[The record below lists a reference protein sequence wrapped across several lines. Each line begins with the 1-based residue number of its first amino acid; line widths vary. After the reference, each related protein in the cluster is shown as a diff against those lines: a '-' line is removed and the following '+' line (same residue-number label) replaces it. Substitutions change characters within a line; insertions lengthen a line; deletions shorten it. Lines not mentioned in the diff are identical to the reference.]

1 MGRKTVSVSP
11 VNEPDM
17 NPTTESTD
25 RRSFLKTGSL
35 VTAVSL
41 LPGLARAQGE
51 AAEIKVALIGC
62 GGRGTG
68 AAAQSLSCP
77 GTKLV
82 AVADAFEDNAKKAAE
97 TLKKQF
103 PDRVDLPAER
113 VFHGFDAYQKAI
125 DSADLVLLC
134 TPPGFRPTHFEYAV
148 EKGKHAF
155 VEKPVAVDGPGIR
168 KFIAAAKAADAKNL
182 KIVCGLQRHY
192 QNSYIET
199 LAQVKAGMIGEI
211 INSQVYW
218 SGGGVWTRARQEG
231 MTEMEYQMRN
241 WFYFNWVCGDHI
253 CEQHIHN
260 IDVGNWFKGAV
271 PVKANGIGGRTKRI
285 GKDWGEIFDH
295 HYVEYTYADGTTMN
309 SQCKHWNGTWSKVSE
324 TIVGTKGKAEPG
336 VIKDLSGKIIWR
348 FRGEQNNPY
357 QTEHDVLVQHIREN
371 KAINDAH
378 RTAEA
383 TLTAIMGRMATYT
396 GQEITW
402 EQALNSDLDTMPKT
416 LAWDADPGP
425 KPGPDGMYPAPIPG
439 ETKSV

>member
-1 MGRKTVSVSP
+1 MGRKPVIISSVDKP
-11 VNEPDM
+11 NM

-35 VTAVSL
+35 VTAASL

-68 AAAQSLSCP
+68 AAAQSLNCP

-134 TPPGFRPTHFEYAV
+134 TPPGFRPAHFEYAV

-336 VIKDLSGKIIWR
+336 VIKDLTGKIIWR

-439 ETKSV
+439 ETKAV

>member
-1 MGRKTVSVSP
+1 
-11 VNEPDM
+11 M
-17 NPTTESTD
+17 NPITDHTD

-35 VTAVSL
+35 VTAASL
-41 LPGLARAQGE
+41 LPGLVNAQGN
-51 AAEIKVALIGC
+51 ASEIKVALIGC

-68 AAAQSLSCP
+68 AASQSLNCP

-82 AVADAFEDNAKKAAE
+82 AVADAFEDNANKAAE

-103 PDRVDLPAER
+103 PDRVDIPAER
-113 VFHGFDAYQKAI
+113 IFHGFDAYQKAI
-125 DSADLVLLC
+125 ESADLVLLC
-134 TPPGFRPTHFEYAV
+134 TPPGFRPTHFEYAIA
-148 EKGKHAF
+148 KGKHAF

-168 KFIAAAKAADAKNL
+168 KFIEAAKAADAKNL
-182 KIVCGLQRHY
+182 KVVCGLQRHY
-192 QNSYIET
+192 QNSYLET
-199 LAQVKAGMIGEI
+199 LAQVKEGLIGDI

-218 SGGGVWTRARQEG
+218 SGGGVWTRPRKEG

-241 WFYFNWVCGDHI
+241 WYYFNWICGDHI

-260 IDVGNWFKGAV
+260 LDVGNWFKGAV
-271 PVKANGIGGRTKRI
+271 PIKANGIGGRTKRV
-285 GKDWGEIFDH
+285 GKDWGEIYDH

-324 TIVGTKGKAEPG
+324 TIVGTKGSAAPG

-348 FRGEQNNPY
+348 FRGENNNPY
-357 QTEHDVLVQHIREN
+357 QTEHDVLVKHIREN
-371 KAINDAH
+371 KPINDAH
-378 RTAEA
+378 HTAEA
-383 TLTAIMGRMATYT
+383 TLTSIMGRMATYT

-402 EQALNSDLDTMPKT
+402 EQALNSDLDTMPKV

-439 ETKSV
+439 ETKAI